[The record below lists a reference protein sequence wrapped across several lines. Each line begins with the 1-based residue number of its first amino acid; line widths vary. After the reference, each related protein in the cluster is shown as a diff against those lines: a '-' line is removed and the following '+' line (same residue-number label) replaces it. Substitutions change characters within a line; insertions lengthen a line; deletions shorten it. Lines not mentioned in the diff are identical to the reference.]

1 MAPRALAVALL
12 AAAPVAARGDSWV
25 GKMIITKEIRTQV
38 VDGRT
43 DAQGNLAF
51 SAMLWRL
58 CYEVEDEDGEFIKVR
73 ENGAPGW
80 LPKSQVVPAE
90 DAVAYFTEAV
100 RRKPQWP
107 GYYNRLGEAYLL
119 RRDFDAAIASYDA
132 GLRVQPDDWG
142 VLVNRARA
150 YLGKRDYDRAIADC
164 DQTLRLN
171 PAFDH
176 GFCYRAI
183 ARAGR
188 GDYGRALKDYEAALR
203 LVPNHPAATRN
214 LAWLRATCPDGKYRD
229 ADLAVE
235 GATKACELT
244 AWRSAA
250 AFDTLAAAYAEAGKF
265 GEAIKWQKKALA
277 DRKLAEESGGEMRQ
291 RLQLYEARKPYRSAA
306 GKAG

>member
-1 MAPRALAVALL
+1 VLPRAFAVALL

-25 GKMIITKEIRTQV
+25 GKTIITKEIRTQV

-43 DAQGNLAF
+43 DPQGNLVF

-58 CYEVEDEDGEFIKVR
+58 SYEVEDEDGEFIKVR

-80 LPKSQVVPAE
+80 LPKSRVVPAE

-107 GYYNRLGEAYLL
+107 GYYNRLGEAHLL
-119 RRDFDAAIASYDA
+119 RRDYDAAIASYDA
-132 GLRVQPDDWG
+132 ALRFQPDDWG
-142 VLVNRARA
+142 VRINRARA
-150 YLGKRDYDRAIADC
+150 YIGKREFDRAVADSSE
-164 DQTLRLN
+164 TLRLN

-176 GFCYRAI
+176 GYCYRAV
-183 ARAGR
+183 AYAGR
-188 GDYGRALKDYEAALR
+188 GDYGRAVKDYEAALR
-203 LVPNHPAATRN
+203 LVPDHPAATRN
-214 LAWLRATCPDGKYRD
+214 LAWLRATCPDAKYRD

-235 GATKACELT
+235 GAKKACELT

-250 AFDTLAAAYAEAGKF
+250 AFDTLAAAYAEAGQF
-265 GEAIKWQKKALA
+265 DEAVKWQKKALA
-277 DRKLAEESGGEMRQ
+277 DRKLAEESGGEMRG
-291 RLQLYEARKPYRSAA
+291 RLRLYEARKPYRAAA